1 MYISLIVMC
10 IRALKRLKPNYTMD
24 NYTKIV
30 PYFSIT
36 ASVFICMPNS
46 HFFMNGLDIIF
57 MIFIV

>member
-1 MYISLIVMC
+1 MC

-46 HFFMNGLDIIF
+46 HFFMNGLILF
-57 MIFIV
+57 L